1 MKGKKILSLFLSFVM
16 VISVVAGLD
25 ITTAFAETSEDGDW
39 TYTISDDGTAVIT
52 AYNGSDT
59 VITIP
64 ATVDGYTVTEVGNFA
79 FDSCTSLTSIVIPDS
94 VTTLGNG
101 AFSGCTALES
111 VTIGSGLTTI
121 GDYTFYRCESLTSIL
136 IPDSVTTIDYGA
148 FGCCYALES
157 VTIGSGLTTIGDY
170 AFYHCESLTSIV
182 IPDSVTT
189 IDEGAFSYCYALE
202 SVTIGSGVASI
213 GGCAFL
219 EAAITSITIPD
230 NVTTLG
236 NGAFSGCTALE
247 SVTIGSGLTSLD
259 DSTFSTCTSLVS
271 IEIPDNITSIGGYV
285 FYGCTAL
292 ESIVIPST
300 VTSLGEKLFYNCS
313 SLETIVVLS
322 SSVKFV
328 QNMLHGTDNLKTFI
342 SISTSSNG
350 ENIFYYSS
358 DDVVVYALYE
368 SSFSSYKVRRDRT
381 FVAIDYTTTEEDCG
395 NDGIIAITVSE
406 ETDADVLEELGLSVG
421 DVVWEGT
428 YTSATGEHSY
438 GLTATTDATCIDV
451 GTATYTCSVCGDT
464 YTEETDAA
472 LGHDYVATVTDPTC
486 VDEGYTT
493 YVCSRCD
500 DTYVDDYVDATGHSY
515 SWTLVSKK
523 PTKMCSFDD
532 DVLVTIPF
540 TDLTDTSY
548 SSYYDRIA
556 YLSCY
561 NSFINGTSSTTYSPT
576 KALTRAAALTILYRM
591 AGSPYDDANPY
602 TSSPFTDV
610 KTTAYYYNAAC
621 WALDNG
627 ITTNT
632 TFKGSSSATR
642 QETVTFLYRYVS
654 YCTDVE
660 ITTKSISSFSDASS
674 VSSWAKTAMQWAY
687 ANGLITGNSSGK
699 LNPTGV
705 TYRIYASKIYYQF
718 GLTCGIGNFE

>member
-64 ATVDGYTVTEVGNFA
+64 ATVDGYTVTEVSFSS
-79 FDSCTSLTSIVIPDS
+79 DSGSNSTIISITIS
-94 VTTLGNG
+94 EGITTLSAY
-101 AFSGCTALES
+101 AFSSCTALGS
-111 VTIGSGLTTI
+111 VEVSSTITEIPDYCFYACSRLSYVIIRGSNLISVGKSAFAGCMSLKYIVHGEGLISIGDGAFASSSLEEIIFPETLETIGSSAFTEPDDAEVGSITV
-121 GDYTFYRCESLTSIL
+121 TSIR
-136 IPDSVTTIDYGA
+136 IPSSV
-148 FGCCYALES
+148 
-157 VTIGSGLTTIGDY
+157 
-170 AFYHCESLTSIV
+170 
-182 IPDSVTT
+182 
-189 IDEGAFSYCYALE
+189 
-202 SVTIGSGVASI
+202 
-213 GGCAFL
+213 
-219 EAAITSITIPD
+219 
-230 NVTTLG
+230 
-236 NGAFSGCTALE
+236 
-247 SVTIGSGLTSLD
+247 
-259 DSTFSTCTSLVS
+259 
-271 IEIPDNITSIGGYV
+271 TSIGHFAFNFCNLEEV
-285 FYGCTAL
+285 IILSENAIMDQTSFYS
-292 ESIVIPST
+292 E
-300 VTSLGEKLFYNCS
+300 
-313 SLETIVVLS
+313 
-322 SSVKFV
+322 
-328 QNMLHGTDNLKTFI
+328 NLKTII
-342 SISTSSNG
+342 SISEGTISNDYPAVSPCMSEDAVIYGISGSSLN
-350 ENIFYYSS
+350 EFATEYDI
-358 DDVVVYALYE
+358 
-368 SSFSSYKVRRDRT
+368 T
-381 FVAIDYTTTEEDCG
+381 FVAIDYVTTGVSCKEDKVLT
-395 NDGIIAITVSE
+395 ITVSE
-406 ETDADVLEELGLSVG
+406 EADADVLEELGLSVG
-421 DVVWEGT
+421 DVVYEEVVEEATKNHQGDTITVRERESFPTCTEDGIAYDIFYCSACGQEAGRIT
-428 YTSATGEHSY
+428 YTNF
-438 GLTATTDATCIDV
+438 
-451 GTATYTCSVCGDT
+451 
-464 YTEETDAA
+464 A

-486 VDEGYTT
+486 TEEGYTT

-523 PTKMCSFDD
+523 PTKMCSSCD

-718 GLTCGIGNFE
+718 GVTCSIGNFE

>member
-59 VITIP
+59 EITIP
-64 ATVDGYTVTEVGNFA
+64 ATVDGYTVTEVSFSSNSGSN
-79 FDSCTSLTSIVIPDS
+79 STIISITIS
-94 VTTLGNG
+94 EGITTLSAY
-101 AFSGCTALES
+101 AFSSCTALGS
-111 VTIGSGLTTI
+111 VEVSSTITEIPDYCFYACSRLSYVIIRGSNLISVGKSAFAGCMSLKYIVHGEGLISIGDGAFASSSLEEIIFPETLETIGSSAFTEPDDAEVGSITV
-121 GDYTFYRCESLTSIL
+121 TSIR
-136 IPDSVTTIDYGA
+136 IPSSV
-148 FGCCYALES
+148 
-157 VTIGSGLTTIGDY
+157 
-170 AFYHCESLTSIV
+170 
-182 IPDSVTT
+182 
-189 IDEGAFSYCYALE
+189 
-202 SVTIGSGVASI
+202 
-213 GGCAFL
+213 
-219 EAAITSITIPD
+219 
-230 NVTTLG
+230 
-236 NGAFSGCTALE
+236 
-247 SVTIGSGLTSLD
+247 
-259 DSTFSTCTSLVS
+259 
-271 IEIPDNITSIGGYV
+271 TSIGHFAFNFCNLEEV
-285 FYGCTAL
+285 IILSENAIMDQTSFYS
-292 ESIVIPST
+292 E
-300 VTSLGEKLFYNCS
+300 
-313 SLETIVVLS
+313 
-322 SSVKFV
+322 
-328 QNMLHGTDNLKTFI
+328 NLKTII
-342 SISTSSNG
+342 SISEGTISNDYPAVSPCMSEDAVIYGISGSSLN
-350 ENIFYYSS
+350 EFATEYDI
-358 DDVVVYALYE
+358 
-368 SSFSSYKVRRDRT
+368 T
-381 FVAIDYTTTEEDCG
+381 FVAIDYVTTGVSCKEDKVLT
-395 NDGIIAITVSE
+395 ITVSE
-406 ETDADVLEELGLSVG
+406 EADADVLEELGLSVG
-421 DVVWEGT
+421 DVVYEEVVEEATKNHQGDTITVSERESFPTCTEDGIAYDIFYCSACGQEAGRIT
-428 YTSATGEHSY
+428 YTNF
-438 GLTATTDATCIDV
+438 
-451 GTATYTCSVCGDT
+451 
-464 YTEETDAA
+464 A

-486 VDEGYTT
+486 TEEGYTT

-523 PTKMCSFDD
+523 PTKMCSSCD

-718 GLTCGIGNFE
+718 GVTCSIGNFE

>member
-1 MKGKKILSLFLSFVM
+1 MKGKKILSLFLSLVM

-52 AYNGSDT
+52 AYNGSET
-59 VITIP
+59 EITIP
-64 ATVDGYTVTEVGNFA
+64 ATVDGYTVTEVGLSSSSGSNSTIRFITI
-79 FDSCTSLTSIVIPDS
+79 SEGI
-94 VTTLGNG
+94 TTL
-101 AFSGCTALES
+101 S
-111 VTIGSGLTTI
+111 
-121 GDYTFYRCESLTSIL
+121 
-136 IPDSVTTIDYGA
+136 YGA
-148 FGCCYALES
+148 FISFYSLSS
-157 VTIGSGLTTIGDY
+157 VEVPSTIT
-170 AFYHCESLTSIV
+170 E
-182 IPDSVTT
+182 IPDYCFFECTNLCDVYFVGNIISIGEHAFTACYDLEF
-189 IDEGAFSYCYALE
+189 ISLGDELISIGEGAFSSCCLSEIIFPETLE
-202 SVTIGSGVASI
+202 TIGSYAFTEPDDAEVGSI
-213 GGCAFL
+213 TV
-219 EAAITSITIPD
+219 TSIRIP
-230 NVTTLG
+230 
-236 NGAFSGCTALE
+236 S
-247 SVTIGSGLTSLD
+247 SV
-259 DSTFSTCTSLVS
+259 
-271 IEIPDNITSIGGYV
+271 TSIGCYAFRLRNLEEV
-285 FYGCTAL
+285 IILSESAIMDITSFYG
-292 ESIVIPST
+292 E
-300 VTSLGEKLFYNCS
+300 
-313 SLETIVVLS
+313 
-322 SSVKFV
+322 
-328 QNMLHGTDNLKTFI
+328 NLKTII
-342 SISTSSNG
+342 SISEGTISNNSGYSYAKPSMSEDAVIYGISGSSLN
-350 ENIFYYSS
+350 EFATEYDI
-358 DDVVVYALYE
+358 
-368 SSFSSYKVRRDRT
+368 T
-381 FVAIDYTTTEEDCG
+381 FVAIDYATTGVSCLEDKVLT
-395 NDGIIAITVSE
+395 ITVSE
-406 ETDADVLEELGLSVG
+406 EADADVLEELGLSVG
-421 DVVWEGT
+421 DVVYEEVVEE
-428 YTSATGEHSY
+428 ATKNHQG
-438 GLTATTDATCIDV
+438 DVIDV
-451 GTATYTCSVCGDT
+451 YERESDPTCTEDGIGYTIFYCSACGQEASRITFTYF
-464 YTEETDAA
+464 A

-523 PTKMCSFDD
+523 PTKMCSSCD

-548 SSYYDRIA
+548 SSYYERIA

-718 GLTCGIGNFE
+718 GVTCNIGNFE